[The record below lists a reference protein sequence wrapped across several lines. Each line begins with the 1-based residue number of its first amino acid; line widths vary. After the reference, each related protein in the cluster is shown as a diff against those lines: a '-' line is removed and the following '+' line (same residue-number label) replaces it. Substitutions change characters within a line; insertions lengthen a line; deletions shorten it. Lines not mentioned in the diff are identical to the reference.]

1 MDFETSLDTVIDQ
14 SFGQY
19 AGAVIQS
26 RALVDVRDC
35 IKPST
40 RQVLYCM
47 FTDKFTHD
55 KPFKKTLKAIGSCM
69 RLYIHGDASCEGIVM
84 RSGQPFSMRY
94 PLVEVEGSF
103 GNLTETGNWAA
114 PRYTAS
120 RLSEV
125 SNYLLQ
131 ETNKYTV
138 DEWVDNYDD
147 TEQYPRILSSLGFY
161 NIVNGTSGIAS
172 GLASSVPQFNLKEVN
187 DAMIYLL
194 NHKEVNFDDIVCY
207 PDFATG
213 GTILNKDEVKES
225 LRIGKGKGCI
235 IRAKLEYDK
244 KDHCIIVR
252 ELPYSVYTNTIC
264 SEIEKLT
271 ADDSTNPGIV
281 NMNDLTGEQVCIKI
295 YLDKKADPKE
305 VAQSLFENTSLQ
317 KTYGINMTML
327 KDGRYPKVFGWQE
340 ALISHLKH
348 EKQVYI
354 NMYNHQLDVLRYK
367 LKITEGI
374 IAAIN
379 EIDETVDTIKRSSS
393 TEEANTKLCTL
404 LDIDS
409 DQAKS
414 ILNIKLV
421 RLAKLEVDK
430 LLKDKANLESE
441 IEKVSSILG
450 SGKLLKQ
457 EMIKRFNEVSE
468 KFGDARRTKV
478 VNKQIVKS
486 TKSKEKVPHEIRNY
500 VMAFNPL
507 GYLQKVSPS
516 KFKNNDFAAFSIPED
531 RMIALFS
538 NKGKFYRV
546 SPADIKECGPK
557 DKGTAIGAIINLD
570 NDEKIIYAHDSYF
583 RDSKPYL
590 MFAMADGKVKKCEG
604 KQFAKGVRNKRG
616 TVAVKTDAEVVSI
629 QETNGCIVTLASSK
643 REISF
648 KADSVRASSIRS
660 GGMCGIKLD
669 DDDKVVSM
677 TVIEPQNFTGKIANK
692 GGRGTKL

>member
-1 MDFETSLDTVIDQ
+1 MDFEVSLDDVIDN

-35 IKPST
+35 VKPST

-94 PLVEVEGSF
+94 PLVEVEGSY
-103 GNLTETGNWAA
+103 GTLTETGNWAA

-120 RLSEV
+120 RLSPL
-125 SNYLLQ
+125 SDYLLK
-131 ETNKYTV
+131 ETDKYTV

-147 TEQYPRILSSLGFY
+147 TEKYPRILSSLGFY

-187 DAMIYLL
+187 AAMVYMLE
-194 NHKEVNFDDIVCY
+194 HKDTIFDDILCY

-213 GTILNKDEVKES
+213 GTILNKDEVRES
-225 LRIGKGKGCI
+225 LKTGKGKGCI

-244 KDHCIIVR
+244 KDNCIIVR

-264 SEIEKLT
+264 NEIEKIT
-271 ADDSTNPGIV
+271 NDEETNPGII
-281 NMNDLTGEQVCIKI
+281 NLNDLTGEDVCIKI
-295 YLDKKADPKE
+295 YLSRSANPKE
-305 VAQSLFENTSLQ
+305 VATYLFENTSLQ

-327 KDGRYPKVFGWQE
+327 ENGRYPKVFGWQE
-340 ALISHLKH
+340 ALTAHLKH

-354 NMYNHQLDVLRYK
+354 NMYNHQLDVLNYK
-367 LKITEGI
+367 LKITNGI

-379 EIDETVDTIKRSSS
+379 KIDETVETIKNSSS
-393 TEEANTKLCTL
+393 TKEANEKLQSFL
-404 LDIDS
+404 SIDEN
-409 DQAKS
+409 QAKA
-414 ILNIKLV
+414 ILEIKLI
-421 RLAKLEVDK
+421 RLAKLEVNK
-430 LLKDKANLESE
+430 LLKDKENLESE
-441 IEKVSSILG
+441 IERISSILN
-450 SGKLLKQ
+450 SNKLLKQ

-468 KFGDARRTKV
+468 KFGDERRTKV
-478 VNKQIVKS
+478 VQKEI
-486 TKSKEKVPHEIRNY
+486 TKTKKARSSAPKENRNF
-500 VMAFNPL
+500 VIAFNPL

-516 KFKNNDFAAFSIPED
+516 KYKSDGSLAFTVSED
-531 RMIALFS
+531 RKVALFS
-538 NKGKFYRV
+538 NKGRFFRIAL
-546 SPADIKECGPK
+546 SDIKECGSK

-570 NDEKIIYAHDSYF
+570 NDEKIITIHNDVF
-583 RDSKPYL
+583 VDKPY
-590 MFAMADGKVKKCEG
+590 MFFVTEDGKVKKCEG
-604 KQFAKGVRNKRG
+604 KQFAGGTRNVKGS
-616 TVAVKTDAEVVSI
+616 VAFKTDNKIVSI
-629 QETNGCIVTLASSK
+629 QETNGCVVTLTSTK
-643 REISF
+643 RQISF
-648 KADSVRASSIRS
+648 MADSVRASSIRS

-669 DDDKVVSM
+669 DDDRIVSM
-677 TVIEPQNFTGKIANK
+677 KITEPQNFTGKIANK
-692 GGRGTKL
+692 GGRGIIL

>member
-1 MDFETSLDTVIDQ
+1 MDFEVSLDDVIDN

-35 IKPST
+35 VKPST

-94 PLVEVEGSF
+94 PLVEVEGSY
-103 GNLTETGNWAA
+103 GTLTETGNWAA

-120 RLSEV
+120 RLSPL
-125 SNYLLQ
+125 SDYLLK
-131 ETNKYTV
+131 ETDKYTV

-147 TEQYPRILSSLGFY
+147 TEKYPRILSSLGFY

-187 DAMIYLL
+187 AAMVYMLE
-194 NHKEVNFDDIVCY
+194 HKDIIFDDILCY

-213 GTILNKDEVKES
+213 GTILNKDEVRES
-225 LRIGKGKGCI
+225 LKTGKGKGCI

-244 KDHCIIVR
+244 KDNCIIVR

-264 SEIEKLT
+264 NEIEKIT
-271 ADDSTNPGIV
+271 NDEETNPGII
-281 NMNDLTGEQVCIKI
+281 NLNDLTGEDVCIKI
-295 YLDKKADPKE
+295 YLSRSANPKE
-305 VAQSLFENTSLQ
+305 VATYLFENTSLQ

-327 KDGRYPKVFGWQE
+327 ENGRYPKVFGWQE
-340 ALISHLKH
+340 ALTAHLKH

-354 NMYNHQLDVLRYK
+354 NMYNHQLDVLNYK
-367 LKITEGI
+367 LKITNGI

-379 EIDETVDTIKRSSS
+379 KIDETVETIKNSSS
-393 TEEANTKLCTL
+393 TKEANEKLQSFL
-404 LDIDS
+404 SIDEN
-409 DQAKS
+409 QAKA
-414 ILNIKLV
+414 ILEIKLI
-421 RLAKLEVDK
+421 RLAKLEVNK
-430 LLKDKANLESE
+430 LLKDKENLESE
-441 IEKVSSILG
+441 IERISSILN
-450 SGKLLKQ
+450 SNKLLKQ

-468 KFGDARRTKV
+468 KFGDERRTKV
-478 VNKQIVKS
+478 VQKEI
-486 TKSKEKVPHEIRNY
+486 TKTKKARSSAPKENRNF
-500 VMAFNPL
+500 VIAFNPL

-516 KFKNNDFAAFSIPED
+516 KYKSDGSLAFTVSED
-531 RMIALFS
+531 RKVALFS
-538 NKGKFYRV
+538 NKGRFFRIAL
-546 SPADIKECGPK
+546 SDIKECGSK

-570 NDEKIIYAHDSYF
+570 NDEKIITIHNDVF
-583 RDSKPYL
+583 VDKPY
-590 MFAMADGKVKKCEG
+590 MFFVTEDGKVKKCEG
-604 KQFAKGVRNKRG
+604 KQFAGGTRNVKGS
-616 TVAVKTDAEVVSI
+616 VAFKTDSKIVSI
-629 QETNGCIVTLASSK
+629 QETNGCVVTLTSTK
-643 REISF
+643 RQISF
-648 KADSVRASSIRS
+648 MADSVRASSIRS

-669 DDDKVVSM
+669 DDDRIVSM
-677 TVIEPQNFTGKIANK
+677 TITEPQNFTGKIANK
-692 GGRGTKL
+692 GGRGVIL

>member
-1 MDFETSLDTVIDQ
+1 MDFEVSLDDVIDN

-35 IKPST
+35 VKPST

-94 PLVEVEGSF
+94 PLVEVEGSY
-103 GNLTETGNWAA
+103 GTLTETGNWAA

-120 RLSEV
+120 RLSQL
-125 SNYLLQ
+125 SDYLLK
-131 ETNKYTV
+131 ETDKYTV

-147 TEQYPRILSSLGFY
+147 TEKYPRILSSLGFY

-187 DAMIYLL
+187 AAMVYMLEHKDAT
-194 NHKEVNFDDIVCY
+194 FDDILCY

-213 GTILNKDEVKES
+213 GTILNKDEVRES
-225 LRIGKGKGCI
+225 LKTGKGKGCI

-244 KDHCIIVR
+244 KDNCIVVR

-264 SEIEKLT
+264 NEIEKIT
-271 ADDSTNPGIV
+271 NDEETNPGII
-281 NMNDLTGEQVCIKI
+281 NINDLTGENVCIKI
-295 YLDKKADPKE
+295 YLSKSANPKE
-305 VAQSLFENTSLQ
+305 VATYLFENTSLQ

-327 KDGRYPKVFGWQE
+327 ENGRYPKVFGWKE
-340 ALISHLKH
+340 ALTAHLKH

-354 NMYNHQLDVLRYK
+354 NMYKHQLDVLNYK
-367 LKITEGI
+367 LKITNGI

-379 EIDETVDTIKRSSS
+379 KIDETVETIKSSSS
-393 TEEANTKLCTL
+393 TKEANENLQSFL
-404 LDIDS
+404 GIDE
-409 DQAKS
+409 DQAKA
-414 ILNIKLV
+414 ILEIKLV
-421 RLAKLEVDK
+421 RLAKLEVNK
-430 LLKDKANLESE
+430 LLKDKENLESE
-441 IEKVSSILG
+441 IERISSILN
-450 SGKLLKQ
+450 SNKLLKQ

-468 KFGDARRTKV
+468 KFGDERRTKV
-478 VNKQIVKS
+478 VQKEITKKKKAKS
-486 TKSKEKVPHEIRNY
+486 SAPKENRNF
-500 VMAFNPL
+500 VIAFNPL

-516 KFKNNDFAAFSIPED
+516 KYKSDGSLAFTVSED
-531 RMIALFS
+531 RKVALFS
-538 NKGKFYRV
+538 NKGRFFRIAL
-546 SPADIKECGPK
+546 SDIKECGPK

-570 NDEKIIYAHDSYF
+570 NDEKIITIHNDVF
-583 RDSKPYL
+583 VDKPY
-590 MFAMADGKVKKCEG
+590 MFFVTEDGKVKKCEG
-604 KQFAKGVRNKRG
+604 KQFAGGTRNVKGS
-616 TVAVKTDAEVVSI
+616 VAFKTDSKIVSI
-629 QETNGCIVTLASSK
+629 QETNGCVVTLTSTK
-643 REISF
+643 RQISF
-648 KADSVRASSIRS
+648 MADSVRASSIRS

-669 DDDKVVSM
+669 DDDKIVSM
-677 TVIEPQNFTGKIANK
+677 TITEPQNFTGKIANK
-692 GGRGTKL
+692 GGRGVVL

>member
-1 MDFETSLDTVIDQ
+1 MDFEVSLDDVIDN

-35 IKPST
+35 VKPST

-94 PLVEVEGSF
+94 PLVEVEGSY
-103 GNLTETGNWAA
+103 GTLTETGNWAA

-120 RLSEV
+120 RLSPL
-125 SNYLLQ
+125 SDYLLK
-131 ETNKYTV
+131 ETDKYTV

-147 TEQYPRILSSLGFY
+147 TEKYPRILSSLGFY

-187 DAMIYLL
+187 AAMVYMLE
-194 NHKEVNFDDIVCY
+194 HKDTTFDDILCY

-213 GTILNKDEVKES
+213 GTILNKDEVRES
-225 LRIGKGKGCI
+225 LKTGKGKGCI

-244 KDHCIIVR
+244 KDNCIIVR

-264 SEIEKLT
+264 NEIEKIT
-271 ADDSTNPGIV
+271 NDEETNPGII
-281 NMNDLTGEQVCIKI
+281 NLNDLTGEDVCIKI
-295 YLDKKADPKE
+295 YLSRSANPKE
-305 VAQSLFENTSLQ
+305 VATYLFENTSLQ

-327 KDGRYPKVFGWQE
+327 ENGRYPKVFGWQE
-340 ALISHLKH
+340 ALTAHLKH

-354 NMYNHQLDVLRYK
+354 NMYNHQLDVLNYK
-367 LKITEGI
+367 LKITNGI

-379 EIDETVDTIKRSSS
+379 KIDETVETIKNSSS
-393 TEEANTKLCTL
+393 TKEANEKLQSFL
-404 LDIDS
+404 SIDEN
-409 DQAKS
+409 QAKA
-414 ILNIKLV
+414 ILEIKLI
-421 RLAKLEVDK
+421 RLAKLEVNK
-430 LLKDKANLESE
+430 LLKDKENLESE
-441 IEKVSSILG
+441 IERISSILN
-450 SGKLLKQ
+450 SNKLLKQ

-468 KFGDARRTKV
+468 KFGDERRTKV
-478 VNKQIVKS
+478 VQKEI
-486 TKSKEKVPHEIRNY
+486 TKTKKARYSAPKENRNF
-500 VMAFNPL
+500 VIAFNPL

-516 KFKNNDFAAFSIPED
+516 KYKSDGSLAFTVSED
-531 RMIALFS
+531 RKVALFS
-538 NKGKFYRV
+538 NKGRFFRIAL
-546 SPADIKECGPK
+546 SDIKECGSK

-570 NDEKIIYAHDSYF
+570 NDEKIITIHNDVF
-583 RDSKPYL
+583 VDKPY
-590 MFAMADGKVKKCEG
+590 MFFVTEDGKVKKCEG
-604 KQFAKGVRNKRG
+604 KQFAGGTRNVKGS
-616 TVAVKTDAEVVSI
+616 VAFKTDSKIVSI
-629 QETNGCIVTLASSK
+629 QETNGCVVTLTSTK
-643 REISF
+643 RQISF
-648 KADSVRASSIRS
+648 MADSVRASSIRS

-669 DDDKVVSM
+669 DDDRIVSM
-677 TVIEPQNFTGKIANK
+677 TITEPQNFTGKIANK
-692 GGRGTKL
+692 GGRGVIL